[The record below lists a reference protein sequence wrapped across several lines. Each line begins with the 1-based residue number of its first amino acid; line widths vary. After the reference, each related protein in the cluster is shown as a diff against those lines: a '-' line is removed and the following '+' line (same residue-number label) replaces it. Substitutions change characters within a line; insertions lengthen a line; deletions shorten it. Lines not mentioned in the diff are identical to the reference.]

1 MSADRISLS
10 PQTKKYV
17 LKLCKRIQ
25 EKASNNSTAIKMS
38 TYMACTAKDFGALSS
53 KQIGWLINNARIH
66 KIKLLP
72 ELAELVRNSRGQRK
86 ASGDST
92 SNQISGDFERK
103 VLRRLSRIEKIVREL
118 RAE

>member
-10 PQTKKYV
+10 LQSKKYV

-25 EKASNNSTAIKMS
+25 EKAPNNKMAIRMS
-38 TYMACTAKDFGALSS
+38 MAMADVARKYGHLSS

-72 ELAELVRNSRGQRK
+72 ELAELLSNSRGQQK
-86 ASGDST
+86 ANGDST
-92 SNQISGDFERK
+92 SNQVSDGFERK

-118 RAE
+118 HAE